1 MPLFETSYIPS
12 QGRLTPLQ
20 KPLLFDLTFRNAI
33 ISTMLVALIPLLM
46 LAASLHESLFDS
58 LGYQSAAG
66 VSGMIS
72 YFFAGSTVSQFY
84 HGTVTFVELRVNA
97 CEIKSLS
104 FTSYYRPSLRLDD
117 DSLSFLNRSIT
128 ASHSGLGEQSAVSG
142 QHMTASYKLEP
153 TRPSAAAAPVQGWGA
168 RQRIEGCPTHVP
180 LATPALVPA
189 PNVET
194 PESGVIVPLLLTMGV
209 DSTTLAPSLAV
220 LPPTPIAASLD
231 VLVPTPLP
239 TVTPASQ
246 QALSSLL
253 ATHPSGELAFNT
265 SPNSIILVHVIRVDP
280 LVGGIVSKLPFPAP
294 AHDFKPEEYTV
305 ATSHVVV
312 ATSIVI
318 STSAPSTP
326 PHQPTVVPVLTKHE
340 QVDSSWTW
348 MSRYGWVLIWTV
360 PLALQVGIAVG
371 LYLNQ
376 RRPVQCC
383 RQDAE
388 VSDVLKILRLLR
400 ELGDF
405 PHIIDEYDITPGE
418 LRSYIDMIVETR
430 QSASGQST
438 AEPSV
443 NEPDPGSPRNSSSR
457 QESSSSVGPTHAP
470 SLSTPRQ
477 VRSTNPTPRKSH
489 LFPFIHLIYPQVFTG
504 TDDSLAAVFARAAA
518 LQKGIID
525 QGERFERRF
534 DEIWAAIGSPPRRE
548 ESRREELSE
557 EELGGGELG
566 EDEGEMPAAGASGS
580 VERRKTDMRALANVS
595 PLAHRTLKRASERT
609 TNGALPTPEPSGGRT
624 WTQTTE
630 PRAGDHWT
638 EATNDLENTWS
649 VSFNPVAASSPV
661 RATGGDGRNG
671 ISEGLDI
678 RSMSFNPIGTSSPV
692 RAQGSRTPVNQSTSY
707 QVRQERISHEGMSP
721 DSTDST
727 LSVSSHQDPSLVR
740 EPLPP
745 ATNSYALFGTLAH
758 LYIPRPQAP
767 EPDTTLDSSVEKSS
781 EE

>member
-383 RQDAE
+383 RQGFSTSSTRITHAHNLVRIADVE
-388 VSDVLKILRLLR
+388 VSDVLKILRLLK
-400 ELGDF
+400 ELEDL

-430 QSASGQST
+430 QSASGQS
-438 AEPSV
+438 AV
-443 NEPDPGSPRNSSSR
+443 
-457 QESSSSVGPTHAP
+457 ESSAGQSIPASPCNRNPRQDSSPAP
-470 SLSTPRQ
+470 SLSTR
-477 VRSTNPTPRKSH
+477 TN
-489 LFPFIHLIYPQVFTG
+489 
-504 TDDSLAAVFARAAA
+504 DSFAAVFARAAA
-518 LQKGIID
+518 LQKGIVD

-534 DEIWAAIGSPPRRE
+534 DEIWAVIGSPRREESRREDSRRE

-557 EELGGGELG
+557 EELSEEELG
-566 EDEGEMPAAGASGS
+566 EGEMPAAGASDS

-595 PLAHRTLKRASERT
+595 PLAHRTLKRTGGRM
-609 TNGALPTPEPSGGRT
+609 TNGALPTPEPSHGRT

-630 PRAGDHWT
+630 PGAGGHRT
-638 EATNDLENTWS
+638 EATNDLENTRS
-649 VSFNPVAASSPV
+649 ASFNPVAASSPV
-661 RATGGDGRNG
+661 RATRGTGRNG
-671 ISEGLDI
+671 ASEGLDV
-678 RSMSFNPIGTSSPV
+678 RSMSFTPIGTSSPV
-692 RAQGSRTPVNQSTSY
+692 RAQGSRTSAYNQSTSH
-707 QVRQERISHEGMSP
+707 QVRQISNPHEGMSP
-721 DSTDST
+721 DSTGT
-727 LSVSSHQDPSLVR
+727 LSPPGDGPSLSVR
-740 EPLPP
+740 EPLPRITS
-745 ATNSYALFGTLAH
+745 AYVSFGTLAEMH
-758 LYIPRPQAP
+758 LPARPQAP
-767 EPDTTLDSSVEKSS
+767 EPDTTLDSLA
-781 EE
+781 EESGEE